1 MDSEET
7 TYLLVKP
14 AEKSENEDPTKKI
27 TTKDMFDEFKANKV
41 QSIQKQPDLVIKI
54 AESGSTKGR

>member
-1 MDSEET
+1 M
-7 TYLLVKP
+7 VKP